1 MPPHDASATLAEIVA
16 DTIRTQLHDGV
27 YRCGDKL
34 AELTISKELSISQNT
49 ARDALNIL
57 ITEGWL
63 MKRPRYGITVRQ
75 FTSASAEELFIL
87 WGTLEKLVIQW
98 VMPTITAAEI
108 AHIRR
113 LLAIALDQA
122 THNHV
127 RDFLN
132 TRFEVHHFLLHLVD
146 KPQTNTILNQIY
158 NQVWLLEVVRMNYAP
173 RNAIHHR
180 DLLNGYEAVCRLILE
195 RDVRGASEAMYVTI
209 LNDAKPLFPVL
220 DLVTNAD

>member
-1 MPPHDASATLAEIVA
+1 MPPHDSSATLAEIVA
-16 DTIRTQLHDGV
+16 DTIRTQLRDGV
-27 YRCGDKL
+27 YWCGDKL

-63 MKRPRYGITVRQ
+63 TKRPRYGITVRQ
-75 FTSASAEELFIL
+75 FTSTSAEELFTL

-98 VMPTITAAEI
+98 VMQTITAAEI

-113 LLAIALDQA
+113 LLAIAFDQA
-122 THNHV
+122 TYNHV

-132 TRFEVHHFLLHLVD
+132 TRFEVHHFLLGLVD
-146 KPQTNTILNQIY
+146 KPQTSTILNQIY

-173 RNAIHHR
+173 RNAIHYR
-180 DLLNGYEAVCRLILE
+180 ELLNGYEIVCRLILE
-195 RDVRGASEAMYVTI
+195 RDMRGTSEAMYALI

-220 DLVTNAD
+220 DLVQHRE

>member
-1 MPPHDASATLAEIVA
+1 MPPHESSATLAEIVA
-16 DTIRTQLHDGV
+16 DTIRMQLLDGV

-49 ARDALNIL
+49 ARDALNSL

-63 MKRPRYGITVRQ
+63 IKRPRYGITVRQ
-75 FTSASAEELFIL
+75 FTSASAEELFTL

-98 VMPTITAAEI
+98 VMSTITIAEI

-113 LLAIALDQA
+113 LLAVALDQA
-122 THNHV
+122 THNHI

-132 TRFEVHHFLLHLVD
+132 TRFEVHQFLLGLVD
-146 KPQTNTILNQIY
+146 KPQTSIILNQIY

-173 RNAIHHR
+173 RNAVHHR
-180 DLLNGYEAVCRLILE
+180 ELLNGYEIVCRLILE
-195 RDVRGASEAMYVTI
+195 RDMRGASEAMYILI

-220 DLVTNAD
+220 DLVQHRE